1 MSEFKRHKS
10 VKAKKPNNIIITLK
24 GFIKDLTKDIKTVD
38 VHLEHEH
45 GRSKLYEDYI
55 KDMTT
60 GVLVVSSDDLKHT
73 SRCLAAAKKRIAKW
87 ESVRA
92 SLIVVR
98 RGYEDDLRTLR
109 ECNSFLSKHKAID
122 IMKQGDA
129 AMWELRQVSCKQHAL
144 NAKYMEYAV

>member
-10 VKAKKPNNIIITLK
+10 VKAKKPNNIVITLK

-38 VHLEHEH
+38 DHLDHENK
-45 GRSKLYEDYI
+45 RLAWYSTSLEDELANGAY
-55 KDMTT
+55 
-60 GVLVVSSDDLKHT
+60 SEAKHT
-73 SRCLAAAKKRIAKW
+73 TKCKAAAEKRIAKW

-109 ECNSFLSKHKAID
+109 DCYSKLDKFSYGLLAIGSFKDKIAYHKITGTMYKLHSKYK
-122 IMKQGDA
+122 
-129 AMWELRQVSCKQHAL
+129 
-144 NAKYMEYAV
+144 EYAV

>member
-38 VHLEHEH
+38 EHLEHENK
-45 GRSKLYEDYI
+45 RLAWYSTSLEDELALRQYA
-55 KDMTT
+55 TA
-60 GVLVVSSDDLKHT
+60 KHT
-73 SRCLAAAKKRIAKW
+73 TKCKAAAEKRIAKW